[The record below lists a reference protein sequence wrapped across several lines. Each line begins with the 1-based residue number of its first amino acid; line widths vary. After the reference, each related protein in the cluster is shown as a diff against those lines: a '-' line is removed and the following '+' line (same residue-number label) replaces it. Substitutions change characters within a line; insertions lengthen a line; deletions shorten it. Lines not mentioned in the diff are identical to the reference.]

1 MCSDAVN
8 VSPVDTYQM
17 GGKKTRRMQ
26 EKEVKKRTQK
36 GERVLKEMAIKR
48 KKEWWGKKREIWYDC
63 TRIHEKQRT
72 GRVK

>member
-17 GGKKTRRMQ
+17 GGGKTRRMQ

-48 KKEWWGKKREIWYDC
+48 KKEWWG
-63 TRIHEKQRT
+63 EKERNL
-72 GRVK
+72 V

>member
-1 MCSDAVN
+1 
-8 VSPVDTYQM
+8 M

-48 KKEWWGKKREIWYDC
+48 KKSGGGKKREIWYDC